1 MWSYLARAGVTLAEL
16 PFIRELNA
24 RDVHVDRI
32 KRDFRL
38 HDYADAWNL
47 YASDPAYWQ
56 RYYNPAAD
64 DPDPKGTLVRDS
76 AAAAGIPSRRDVFEY
91 D

>member
-1 MWSYLARAGVTLAEL
+1 MWSYLARAGVTLAGL

-56 RYYNPAAD
+56 RYYNPAASRSERHLG
-64 DPDPKGTLVRDS
+64 PRFRR
-76 AAAAGIPSRRDVFEY
+76 SRRDSKP
-91 D
+91 